1 MISDAGVFDRVK
13 RLVVLL
19 SCVEEALPIC
29 LDGVAHEVDL
39 SLVFLE
45 YHFLHLRF
53 AFELFFVIDS
63 FFGAFLNWCASVIVD

>member
-1 MISDAGVFDRVK
+1 
-13 RLVVLL
+13 
-19 SCVEEALPIC
+19 
-29 LDGVAHEVDL
+29 VDL